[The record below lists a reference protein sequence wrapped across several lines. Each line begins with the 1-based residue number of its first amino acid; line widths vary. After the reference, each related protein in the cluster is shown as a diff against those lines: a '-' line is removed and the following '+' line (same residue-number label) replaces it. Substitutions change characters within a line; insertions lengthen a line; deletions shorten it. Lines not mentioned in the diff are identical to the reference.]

1 MPVDPQATTEV
12 TAFRWVPDFAEGL
25 VRDLRIRWALEEI
38 GRPYRVKLLDA
49 MNPRP
54 ADYFH
59 EQPFGQVPAYRDEAV
74 QLFESGAI
82 LIHLGLGDERLLPS
96 DESGRGRAIAWLI
109 AALNS
114 VEPMIFELVNIDI
127 FNRGQ
132 DWAKER
138 RPQVV
143 EKIEERLRL
152 LAEALGER
160 DVEPVVE
167 RDVLAQRP
175 GAIEQADV
183 CRATHRQVGKIA
195 QRRGCVAR
203 GQVLARD
210 RTPQDVSDLR
220 VDEVRGPQPTRV
232 LGQLCADR
240 LHALESREVLHDD
253 RGVEHRHYGS
263 RRSRSTDTIASV
275 RRPDAPRS
283 RMRRSISSSAGSDAA
298 ISRSRLT

>member
-160 DVEPVVE
+160 DWFEDRFTIGDLIMVT
-167 RDVLAQRP
+167 VL
-175 GAIEQADV
+175 
-183 CRATHRQVGKIA
+183 
-195 QRRGCVAR
+195 RGLRHTDLVAGESRLAALVAR
-203 GQVLARD
+203 GEARPAFQRALAD
-210 RTPQDVSDLR
+210 QLSVFAQH
-220 VDEVRGPQPTRV
+220 QPK
-232 LGQLCADR
+232 GEEA
-240 LHALESREVLHDD
+240 
-253 RGVEHRHYGS
+253 
-263 RRSRSTDTIASV
+263 
-275 RRPDAPRS
+275 
-283 RMRRSISSSAGSDAA
+283 
-298 ISRSRLT
+298 